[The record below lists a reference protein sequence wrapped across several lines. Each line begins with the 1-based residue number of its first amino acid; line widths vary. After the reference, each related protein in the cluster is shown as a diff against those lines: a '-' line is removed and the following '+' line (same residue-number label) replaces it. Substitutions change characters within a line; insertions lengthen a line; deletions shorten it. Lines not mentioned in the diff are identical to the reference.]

1 MQGLAMYGP
10 ETGAAVRRTWWPLA
24 LTGLLAGGCASVGP
38 DFHSPVVATPE
49 QWSAQHGG
57 DARLAAPAE
66 AAGALP
72 ADRWAAFGDAT
83 LAGLQQAAVMAN
95 ADVRAAALRV
105 LEARAEQRMASAQ
118 RGPALAAEGA
128 VKRQRQSE
136 TGAASRM
143 VNALGGANSA
153 PLLRLLSEPFTL
165 YDAGFDASWE
175 PDLWGR
181 VARSDEAARA
191 SADAQAALL
200 RQARLGLKA
209 EVARSYFQVRLT
221 QRQLQLLDQEQAAVA
236 QSVALLE
243 AQVRNG
249 LADESALLRQ
259 RQQLAALAAA
269 LPGVRAQQTQAL
281 NQLTLLCA
289 LAPGALNERL
299 GSEAEAAA
307 APVELPD
314 LQLGLP
320 AALAR
325 RRPDIAA
332 AEARLHAATASI
344 GVAAADLYPR
354 IVLGASFGT
363 ESVGSSHFGD
373 WGSRQWSVGPS
384 LSLPLFDRGR
394 RRANVELRT
403 LQQQEA
409 AVAFQQAVLKAWHE
423 VDDAVSGYVAESQR
437 QRQLQQRAEAAQS
450 EQRLARTRQQ
460 QGLSSALPVLADTAQ
475 ALEAQR
481 ELADSRARRQTALA
495 AVYKALGED

>member
-10 ETGAAVRRTWWPLA
+10 ELRARTRRTWLPLA
-24 LTGLLAGGCASVGP
+24 LAGLLAGGCASVGP
-38 DFHSPVVATPE
+38 DFHAPAAAAPE

-57 DARLAAPAE
+57 DASLAAPAE
-66 AAGALP
+66 AAGGLP

-118 RGPALAAEGA
+118 RGPTLAAEGA

-181 VARSDEAARA
+181 VARSEESARA
-191 SADAQAALL
+191 SVDAQAALL

-209 EVARSYFQVRLT
+209 EVARNYFQVRLT
-221 QRQLQLLDQEQAAVA
+221 QRQLQLLDQEQAALA

-269 LPGVRAQQTQAL
+269 FPAVRAQQAQAL

-299 GSEAEAAA
+299 ASQPDAAT
-307 APVELPD
+307 PVELPD

-320 AALAR
+320 EALAR

-332 AEARLHAATASI
+332 AEARLHAATASV

-363 ESVGSSHFGD
+363 ESVGSSHFGE

-394 RRANVELRT
+394 RRANIELRT

-409 AVAFQQAVLKAWHE
+409 AVAFQQVVLKAWHE
-423 VDDAVSGYVAESQR
+423 VDDAVSAYVAESQR
-437 QRQLQQRAEAAQS
+437 QQQLQQRAEAAQA
-450 EQRLARTRQQ
+450 EQRLAQTRQQ
-460 QGLSSALPVLADTAQ
+460 QGLSSALPVLADTTQ

>member
-1 MQGLAMYGP
+1 
-10 ETGAAVRRTWWPLA
+10 
-24 LTGLLAGGCASVGP
+24 
-38 DFHSPVVATPE
+38 
-49 QWSAQHGG
+49 
-57 DARLAAPAE
+57 
-66 AAGALP
+66 
-72 ADRWAAFGDAT
+72 
-83 LAGLQQAAVMAN
+83 
-95 ADVRAAALRV
+95 
-105 LEARAEQRMASAQ
+105 
-118 RGPALAAEGA
+118 
-128 VKRQRQSE
+128 
-136 TGAASRM
+136 M

-181 VARSDEAARA
+181 VARSEESARA
-191 SADAQAALL
+191 SVDAQAALL

-209 EVARSYFQVRLT
+209 EVARNYFQVRLT
-221 QRQLQLLDQEQAAVA
+221 QRQLQLLDQEQAALA

-269 LPGVRAQQTQAL
+269 FPAVRAQQAQAL

-299 GSEAEAAA
+299 ASQPDAAT
-307 APVELPD
+307 PVELPD

-320 AALAR
+320 EALAR

-332 AEARLHAATASI
+332 AEARLHAATASV

-363 ESVGSSHFGD
+363 ESVGSSHFGE

-394 RRANVELRT
+394 RRANIELRT

-409 AVAFQQAVLKAWHE
+409 AVAFQQVVLKAWHE
-423 VDDAVSGYVAESQR
+423 VDDAVSAYVAESQR
-437 QRQLQQRAEAAQS
+437 QQQLQQRAEAAQA
-450 EQRLARTRQQ
+450 EQRLAQTRQQ
-460 QGLSSALPVLADTAQ
+460 QGLSSALPVLADTTQ